1 LSCLG
6 LLRLRAQ
13 FISATDEREWHW
25 FAIGAGATGYDGAA
39 RAGGRDRSAKPPP
52 LTDDCQRLRQR
63 HIKGDR
69 YQNGAKKIGKL
80 LIKPNF
86 STG

>member
-1 LSCLG
+1 MEMIETKYL
-6 LLRLRAQ
+6 Q
-13 FISATDEREWHW
+13 
-25 FAIGAGATGYDGAA
+25 
-39 RAGGRDRSAKPPP
+39 
-52 LTDDCQRLRQR
+52 DCQRVGKQWDCKIWCKRSQHKPQPSADDRQRLMQR

-80 LIKPNF
+80 AIKPNF